1 MACEER
7 KIKNVIFLTFEFIIL
22 GYEKKNSWSPLIC
35 RKENL
40 QQ

>member
-22 GYEKKNSWSPLIC
+22 GYEKEFEL
-35 RKENL
+35 
-40 QQ
+40 